1 MCWVPFPNQRMSGTP
16 VAVEPA
22 PMTSEVR
29 RKVYEKVSARLKASG
44 TPFDDDPRFLSA
56 VEEWI
61 NGAIDI
67 GELRRRYFDIQRT
80 RTRLS
85 SDHGGD

>member
-1 MCWVPFPNQRMSGTP
+1 
-16 VAVEPA
+16 
-22 PMTSEVR
+22 MTIEVR

-67 GELRRRYFDIQRT
+67 GELRKRYFDIQRT